1 MARKELIV
9 SPKSKI
15 LVVDDNPTNIAVLA
29 EMLSAEYTLKTALS
43 GEEAL
48 EMVKDFIPD
57 VILLDIMMPGIDGY
71 EVCRRLRADRAYRQI
86 KIIMVSAK
94 SLLAERLE
102 GYDAGADDYIT
113 KPFEED
119 ELVAKVRVYLRLKH
133 AGDEALP
140 ASAAAFELSEE
151 PSAQFRGILLPTTIL
166 MSDDNIAA
174 IERKML
180 AEMVYRSVKR
190 LQLVLEE
197 AIKTEDSD
205 GELAEV
211 AK

>member
-1 MARKELIV
+1 MSTE
-9 SPKSKI
+9 SMI

-29 EMLSAEYTLKTALS
+29 EMLSAEYELKTALS

-48 EMVKDFIPD
+48 DMVKDFTPD

-71 EVCRRLRADRAYRQI
+71 EVCRRLRADPTYRHT

-94 SLLAERLE
+94 ALLAERLE

-113 KPFEED
+113 KPFDED
-119 ELVAKVRVYLRLKH
+119 ELVAKVRVYLRLKY
-133 AGDEALP
+133 AGEEESPQTGLL
-140 ASAAAFELSEE
+140 SKFSEE

-166 MSDDNIAA
+166 MSDDSMVA

-180 AEMVYRSVKR
+180 AEMVYRNVKR

-197 AIKTEDSD
+197 AIDSKD
-205 GELAEV
+205 SGGELAEA

>member
-1 MARKELIV
+1 VRREQIV
-9 SPKSKI
+9 STQSKI

-29 EMLSAEYTLKTALS
+29 EMLSAEYALKTALS

-48 EMVKDFIPD
+48 EMVEDFVPD

-71 EVCRRLRADRAYRQI
+71 DVCRRLRTDPNHRHT

-94 SLLAERLE
+94 ALLAERLQ

-113 KPFEED
+113 KPFDED

-133 AGDEALP
+133 AGEEGASQNGLLAKLPDEP
-140 ASAAAFELSEE
+140 G
-151 PSAQFRGILLPTTIL
+151 AQFRGILLPTTIL
-166 MSDDNIAA
+166 MSDDSMAA

-180 AEMVYRSVKR
+180 AEMVYRNVKR

-197 AIKTEDSD
+197 GIDSKDSD
-205 GELAEV
+205 GELAK
-211 AK
+211 AT